1 MNYLNGL
8 LNYFPEA
15 PLLFTQIYFWIFFM
29 VVYGVFSIIYQKY
42 PWKNLWLFLAS
53 LFFYWKTGGFF
64 VLLLLGLTL
73 FDYNTGIKMSE
84 TLDKRRRKKLL
95 LRSIIANLSLLA
107 YFKYAYLITDFIN
120 TLLGTGFETV
130 DLLAVT
136 GNSIAGSNLDVS
148 NIVLPVGISFYIF
161 RTISYNVDLYRRKI
175 DPITNFTDFGFY
187 VSFFPTLLAGPIVK
201 STQFIPQLH
210 GRFNLSRDDFSRA
223 VFLILN
229 GLIKKMVISDYI
241 SLNFVDRVFDNPAA
255 FTGFENM
262 MAMFG
267 YSVQIYCDF
276 SGYTDIAIGI
286 ALLLGY
292 KLPDNFKSP
301 YKAENIAAFWQ
312 RWHISLTAWLREYLF
327 LPVVYHLSNKL
338 KNDRYFHIKTDLIL
352 YIYGTMITMLLCGLW
367 HGAGY
372 RFIIWGGIHGLAL
385 VIYRIYHLYH
395 KPARKKLSE
404 WSGKYVI
411 AVKSSKHGKIQR
423 LVEQYYKYRGNSDF
437 GDLMA
442 KTRVIVQS
450 RSLRIAATF
459 IFISFTWL
467 FFRTESMASAGV
479 MLGQMTSRFG
489 WSLIPEMIASYWT
502 VLGLMAIALTVHW
515 LPQHIKDRYYDYFAT
530 RTLGWQAL
538 IATAVVFICYQ
549 AKSSGVQPFIYFQ
562 F

>member
-1 MNYLNGL
+1 MEYITGI
-8 LNYFPEA
+8 LNYSPEV
-15 PLLFTQIYFWIFFM
+15 PLLFTQIYFWIFFV

-42 PWKNLWLFLAS
+42 PGKNFWLFITS
-53 LFFYWKTGGFF
+53 LFFYWKTGGLF

-73 FDYNTGIKMSE
+73 FDFNTGIKMSE
-84 TLDKRRRKKLL
+84 TINKKRRKKLL

-107 YFKYAYLITDFIN
+107 YFKYAYLITGLLN
-120 TLLGTGFETV
+120 SLLGTGFKTV
-130 DLLAVT
+130 DLLAVI
-136 GNSIAGSNLDVS
+136 GNSIAGSHMDIS

-175 DPITNFTDFGFY
+175 DPITSFTDFGFY

-201 STQFIPQLH
+201 STQFIPQLYN
-210 GRFNLSRDDFSRA
+210 RFSLSRNDFNRA

-292 KLPDNFKSP
+292 RLPDNFKSP
-301 YKAENIAAFWQ
+301 YKAENINAFWQ

-338 KNDRYFHIKTDLIL
+338 KNDRYFLIKTDLIL

-385 VIYRIYHLYH
+385 VIYRIYSLYH
-395 KPARKKLSE
+395 KPAKKWLKQMKE
-404 WSGKYVI
+404 KRVI
-411 AVKSSKHGKIQR
+411 AIQQNDFIQKYGNQYFQFLKILRLGDFLGKIH
-423 LVEQYYKYRGNSDF
+423 V
-437 GDLMA
+437 
-442 KTRVIVQS
+442 VIQP
-450 RSLRIAATF
+450 RTLRIAATF
-459 IFISFTWL
+459 VFVSFTWL
-467 FFRTESMASAGV
+467 FFRTDSMASAGV
-479 MLGQMTSRFG
+479 MLQQMTSRFG
-489 WSLIPEMIASYWT
+489 WSLIPEMMASYWT

-515 LPQHIKDRYYDYFAT
+515 LPQHTKDRYYDYFAS